1 MNKRKVGKKVVNETA
16 QKKGLCTS
24 HLPVLPLY
32 LSAWFW
38 SGERFGKIW
47 RSVWK
52 SWRRRKPLPEG
63 NSTGSVLF
71 VQAEAVTG
79 FAPAYLFKDVCTENS
94 LGRQRWCLP
103 PELRAGLSAVQSE
116 KDEGFPRQR
125 LQVCVQPTI
134 KAWGFPKPGSS
145 PVMCPMEG
153 GGVIWPRLTT
163 LWNWDLGDKHRIMMI
178 LRLLLL
184 LRCVCVCVCVHVCV
198 GGGARMSSRALLLS
212 QVQIFAAPWTV
223 AHQAPLSVGFSR

>member
-1 MNKRKVGKKVVNETA
+1 M
-16 QKKGLCTS
+16 
-24 HLPVLPLY
+24 
-32 LSAWFW
+32 
-38 SGERFGKIW
+38 
-47 RSVWK
+47 
-52 SWRRRKPLPEG
+52 
-63 NSTGSVLF
+63 
-71 VQAEAVTG
+71 TG

-184 LRCVCVCVCVHVCV
+184 LRCVCVCVCVHVLSLTYI
-198 GGGARMSSRALLLS
+198 RQNTFHTSFSSDSPDKKRQCRLD
-212 QVQIFAAPWTV
+212 
-223 AHQAPLSVGFSR
+223 